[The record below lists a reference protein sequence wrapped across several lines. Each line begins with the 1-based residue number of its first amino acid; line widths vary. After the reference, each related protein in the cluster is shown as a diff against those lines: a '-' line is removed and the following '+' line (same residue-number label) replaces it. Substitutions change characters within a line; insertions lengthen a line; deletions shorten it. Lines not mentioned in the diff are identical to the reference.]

1 MTHIEPVYI
10 ISEDLPIQRAE
21 GGVVQHNVVNY
32 TGREEGGCSSNS
44 SRLIESGE
52 EGRG

>member
-1 MTHIEPVYI
+1 VTHIEPVYI